1 MGASTVP
8 AQRSAPASARSLC
21 ASAAATSAWR
31 LIRAMA
37 ALKWHRIIAVWPLLG
52 MDSGVHPMSLIIHRA
67 SSLSSLRF
75 QLYGKEEDTAANRG
89 ESIMRQR
96 RNFAW
101 T

>member
-1 MGASTVP
+1 M
-8 AQRSAPASARSLC
+8 LNC
-21 ASAAATSAWR
+21 
-31 LIRAMA
+31 AMA

-101 T
+101 NLGETLYPWQYTYICV